1 MIKIKMDLTKFKT
14 VDQAFK
20 TTVIAAVVSCGIM
33 AVAFIICFFYLFNK
47 VDEAYNK
54 SLVLDTSG
62 RIYDVTSIET
72 SAMRKYEYE
81 NHVKTFA
88 SLWYS
93 FDESTYNA
101 NIEAALPLIGNRGKE
116 LLNEYN
122 DVSMYN
128 SLIQKNIRY
137 GLIIKDLHIDM
148 QTVPVSGEIYF
159 VQTGYR
165 ARGSVARDITVKF
178 TLYNV
183 SRSRENPH
191 GVKIETWDVHYSD
204 PREINQ
210 SEKLK

>member
-1 MIKIKMDLTKFKT
+1 MDLTKFKT
-14 VDQAFK
+14 IDQAFK
-20 TTVIAAVVSCGIM
+20 TTVIASVISCSVM
-33 AVAFIICFFYLFNK
+33 ALAFIICFFYLSYK
-47 VDEAYNK
+47 VDEAYSK

-62 RIYDVTSIET
+62 KIYDATSIET
-72 SAMRKYEYE
+72 SLMRKYEYE

-88 SLWYS
+88 TLWYS
-93 FDESTYNA
+93 FDESTYDA
-101 NIEAALPLIGNRGKE
+101 NIVAALPLIGNRGKE

-122 DVSMYN
+122 DVNMHN

-148 QTVPVSGEIYF
+148 QTVPVSGEIVL

-191 GVKIETWDVHYSD
+191 GVKIERWDVNYSD
-204 PREINQ
+204 PREVSE
-210 SEKLK
+210 SEKLKS

>member
-1 MIKIKMDLTKFKT
+1 MDLTKFKSI
-14 VDQAFK
+14 DDAFK
-20 TTVIAAVVSCGIM
+20 TTVVTAIISCGIM
-33 AVAFIICFFYLFNK
+33 AVAFIICFFYLIYK
-47 VDEAYNK
+47 VDDAYNK

-62 RIYDVTSIET
+62 KIYDATSVET
-72 SAMRKYEYE
+72 SVMRKYEYE
-81 NHVKTFA
+81 NHVKTFTT
-88 SLWYS
+88 LWYS
-93 FDESTYNA
+93 FDESTYEN
-101 NIEAALPLIGNRGKE
+101 NVSAALSLIGNRGKE

-122 DVSMYN
+122 DVNMHN

-165 ARGSVARDITVKF
+165 ARGSVARDISVKF

-191 GVKIETWDVHYSD
+191 GVKIDTWDVSYAD
-204 PREINQ
+204 PREVKE

>member
-1 MIKIKMDLTKFKT
+1 MDLTKFKT

-33 AVAFIICFFYLFNK
+33 GVAFIICFFYIFNK

-101 NIEAALPLIGNRGKE
+101 NIAAALPLIGNRGKE

-183 SRSRENPH
+183 SRSREYPP
-191 GVKIETWDVHYSD
+191 GVKIETWDVHYCD